1 VYMEVQRAWTIVDAP
16 AVRTRLNAD

>member
-1 VYMEVQRAWTIVDAP
+1 MEVQRAWTIVDAP